1 MPNGDNGDKRVIG
14 LYGEMALAMELHAR
28 GWQVYRAYI
37 DEQVDF
43 VIARY
48 YCTKCKDFSV
58 LEKRA
63 RPKKKSAKK
72 KSAKKKVVST
82 FPTDLCAKCK
92 TKSLRFVFRL
102 IQVKASEGVDLAR
115 ANGMRKFSFHAKL
128 RSNVDDRAFYA
139 WIAIFKQSAKRR
151 PEPQFYIFH
160 HKEIARFD
168 NLALASY
175 QKTDNQ
181 KTTLRIL
188 PGGTVQNR
196 SQKKGYDYAAFNNE
210 FHDAFDKFDEILPI
224 DTA

>member
-48 YCTKCKDFSV
+48 YCTKCKDFSG

-63 RPKKKSAKK
+63 KGKGA
-72 KSAKKKVVST
+72 
-82 FPTDLCAKCK
+82 FPTDLCQKCK

-102 IQVKASEGVDLAR
+102 IQVKASEGVDPSGPDDA
-115 ANGMRKFSFHAKL
+115 RKFSFHAKL

-139 WIAIFKQSAKRR
+139 WIAIFKQGPKKR
-151 PEPQFYIFH
+151 PKSHFFIFH
-160 HKEIARFD
+160 HKDIERFD
-168 NLALASY
+168 DLELDSY

-181 KTTLRIL
+181 KTTLRIS
-188 PGGTVQNR
+188 PDGTVKNR
-196 SQKKGYDYAAFNNE
+196 SLKGYDYDAFNSE
-210 FHDAFDKFDEILPI
+210 FRDAFGKFKDILPI
-224 DTA
+224 DIA